1 MSGERA
7 RGAALSELA
16 EMGPARLQAFLET
29 RSGVGEAFFTAPRA
43 QTVRGAGE
51 SFFTAPRA
59 QSVRGAGASFFA
71 APRAQT
77 VR

>member
-1 MSGERA
+1 MGGKDMRS
-7 RGAALSELA
+7 AALSELA
-16 EMGPARLQAFLET
+16 DLSPEQLQTFLET
-29 RSGVGEAFFTAPRA
+29 RSGAGECFFTAPRA
-43 QTVRGAGE
+43 QSVRGAGE

-59 QSVRGAGASFFA
+59 QSVRGAGESFFT